1 MGRQRGFTRASALGP
16 ISEFVEHQGGR
27 ITRVFERVD
36 LPLGILDT
44 PDLPLPLSEQFKV
57 LQSAGRET
65 GDPYFGARLGRLVRI
80 ENLSAFGK
88 WVSEAPTIGAAID
101 RSNRGL
107 NRYLQTG
114 TSLKLVTDDDLSR
127 WSIEFLD
134 PGFEGR
140 FQNELLGVSYLIDT
154 LRCYL
159 GRSWVPDLVRV
170 TGTHTGQAAILERI
184 FGAPVLA
191 GNLVSAIDFPTRL
204 LAAGKPAPAGIT
216 PEKQK
221 FSSSEQQIPDSADPS
236 SEVSAMIS
244 VAMIEGYPR
253 IDWVASKLGL
263 TRRTLQRQLG
273 RYGTSFSELL
283 EDRLQRQAA
292 LLLRDRE
299 RPITEI
305 ALELGY
311 SELAHFS
318 RAFAKWS
325 GVSPKAFRNFH

>member
-16 ISEFVEHQGGR
+16 ISDFVDHQGGL

-65 GDPYFGARLGRLVRI
+65 GDSYFGARLGRLVRI

-88 WVSEAPTIGAAID
+88 WVSEAPTVGAAID

-114 TSLKLVTDDDLSR
+114 TRLELQQFGDLSR

-140 FQNELLGVSYLIDT
+140 FQNELLGVSYLIDVF
-154 LRCYL
+154 RCFL
-159 GRSWVPDLVRV
+159 GRTWVPDLVRV
-170 TGTHTGQAAILERI
+170 TGTRSGQAAILERI
-184 FGAPVLA
+184 FDAPVLA
-191 GNLVSAIDFPTRL
+191 GNLVSAIDFPTKL
-204 LAAGKPAPAGIT
+204 LAARKPAPAELSRGA
-216 PEKQK
+216 QR
-221 FSSSEQQIPDSADPS
+221 FSSSEQQIPDGADPS

-263 TRRTLQRQLG
+263 TRRTLQRQLD
-273 RYGTSFSELL
+273 RYGTTFSALL
-283 EDRLQRQAA
+283 EERMQHQAA
-292 LLLRDRE
+292 LLLRDHE
-299 RPITEI
+299 RPITDI

-325 GVSPKAFRNFH
+325 GVSPKAYRKFH

>member
-27 ITRVFERVD
+27 ISRVFGRVD
-36 LPLGILDT
+36 LPLGILDS

-65 GDPYFGARLGRLVRI
+65 GDPYFGARLGQLVRI

-88 WVSEAPTIGAAID
+88 WVSEAPTVGAAID

-107 NRYLQTG
+107 NRFLQTG
-114 TSLKLVTDDDLSR
+114 TNLKLVETDGLSR

-134 PGFEGR
+134 PGYEGR
-140 FQNELLGVSYLIDT
+140 FQNELLGVSYLIDV
-154 LRCYL
+154 LRCFL
-159 GRSWVPDLVRV
+159 GRTWVPDLVRV
-170 TGTHTGQAAILERI
+170 TGTRSGQAAILERI
-184 FGAPVLA
+184 FDAPVLA
-191 GNLVSAIDFPTRL
+191 GNLVSAIEFPTIL
-204 LAAGKPAPAGIT
+204 LAARKRSTAEAGG
-216 PEKQK
+216 QQA
-221 FSSSEQQIPDSADPS
+221 FSSAEQLIPDAEDPS
-236 SEVSAMIS
+236 SEVSALIS
-244 VAMIEGYPR
+244 VAMIEGYPK
-253 IDWVASKLGL
+253 IDWVASKLGM
-263 TRRTLQRQLG
+263 TRRTLQRRLG
-273 RYGTSFSELL
+273 MHGTTFSMLL
-283 EDRLQRQAA
+283 DDRLQDQAA

-325 GVSPKAFRNFH
+325 GVSPKAYRNFH

>member
-1 MGRQRGFTRASALGP
+1 MFD
-16 ISEFVEHQGGR
+16 
-27 ITRVFERVD
+27 RVD
-36 LPLGILDT
+36 LPVGILDT

-88 WVSEAPTIGAAID
+88 WVSEAPTAAAAID

-114 TSLKLVTDDDLSR
+114 TNLLLETDGDRAR

-140 FQNELLGVSYLIDT
+140 FQNELLGVSYLIDVV
-154 LRCYL
+154 RCFL
-159 GRSWVPDLVRV
+159 GRTWTPDLVRV
-170 TGTHTGQAAILERI
+170 TGTRHGQAAVLEHI
-184 FGAPVLA
+184 FEAPVLA
-191 GNLVSAIDFPTRL
+191 GSRVPTIEFPARL
-204 LAAGKPAPAGIT
+204 LGTHKAASWALPHDD
-216 PEKQK
+216 QS
-221 FSSSEQQIPDSADPS
+221 FSCEERQIPNTADPS

-244 VAMIEGYPR
+244 IAMLNSYPR
-253 IDWVASKLGL
+253 IDWVARKLGL
-263 TRRTLQRQLG
+263 TRRTLQRRLGTHGTTFSRLLDEQLQEKAA
-273 RYGTSFSELL
+273 RM
-283 EDRLQRQAA
+283 LQD
-292 LLLRDRE
+292 RDRQ
-299 RPITEI
+299 ITDI

-325 GVSPKAFRNFH
+325 GVSPALYRKLDARTDA